1 MTKYIHLFIIAICI
15 SSGLMAQSNVFYVG
29 HSLVNHNMPRMVS
42 EIAKSKGFTSHI
54 YKEQIINGS
63 PLKNSWNN
71 SQNGENS
78 INFKTDY
85 NSTFNTLVITEA
97 VPLDNHLQ
105 WNQTQLYAHNFCKTA
120 ENTNSNTQCY
130 IYETWHCINSGT
142 PTGCSYDAGGNIAWR
157 TRLNTYLPKW
167 ESIADSVE
175 IRGMNKSVFVIPAGQ
190 AMAMLYDSIQA
201 GKIDG
206 YTNIS
211 QFFSDD
217 IHPNDLGNYY
227 VACVQF
233 ATIFKQSPVGALT
246 NVKNQYGVLYNI
258 PHTNTALMKKLQEM
272 AWNTVCNYVNS
283 GVNCSVLTSIS
294 NSEVNINSISPNP
307 AQDHLFINS
316 SSDYYTIINSM
327 GQKITQG
334 NIVNN
339 NIFIGNLNSGI
350 YTLILGNQVFK
361 FIKE

>member
-1 MTKYIHLFIIAICI
+1 MTKYIHLFIIALCI

-120 ENTNSNTQCY
+120 ENTNTNTQCY

-157 TRLNTYLPKW
+157 KRLNTYLPKW

-175 IRGMNKSVFVIPAGQ
+175 KRGMNKGIFVIPAGQ
-190 AMAMLYDSIQA
+190 AMANLYDSIQA

-211 QFFSDD
+211 EFFSDD

-246 NVKNQYGVLYNI
+246 NVKNQYGVSYNI

-272 AWNTVCNYVNS
+272 AWNTVCNYANS

-307 AQDHLFINS
+307 VKEILQIASTNQKYEIYNLI
-316 SSDYYTIINSM
+316 
-327 GQKITQG
+327 GQKIVEG
-334 NIVNN
+334 IIVDYKINVM
-339 NIFIGNLNSGI
+339 ILPSGLYNLMINK
-350 YTLILGNQVFK
+350 QAVRFV
-361 FIKE
+361 KE

>member
-1 MTKYIHLFIIAICI
+1 MTKYIHLFIISFCI
-15 SSGLMAQSNVFYVG
+15 SSGLIAQYNVFYVG

-42 EIAKSKGFTSHI
+42 EIAKSKGFTTHI

-85 NSTFNTLVITEA
+85 NNNFNVLVITEA

-120 ENTNSNTQCY
+120 ENTNPNSQCY

-142 PTGCSYDAGGNIAWR
+142 TGCSFDAGGDINWR
-157 TRLNTYLPKW
+157 IRLDTYLSKW

-175 IRGMNKSVFVIPAGQ
+175 KRGMNKSVLVIPAGQ
-190 AMAMLYDSIQA
+190 AMAMLFDSIEA

-206 YTNIS
+206 YTSIS

-217 IHPNDLGNYY
+217 IHLNDLGNYY

-233 ATIFKQSPVGALT
+233 ATIFKQSPVGAIS
-246 NVKNQYGVLYNI
+246 NVKNQYDVSYNI

-272 AWNTVCNYVNS
+272 AWNVVCNYYKS
-283 GVNCSVLTSIS
+283 DVNCSVLTSIS
-294 NSEVNINSISPNP
+294 NPYLKVNNISPNP
-307 AQDHLFINS
+307 AQNSLYINS
-316 SSDYYTIINSM
+316 SSDKYIILNLA
-327 GQKITQG
+327 GQELTKGKVVDNKIY
-334 NIVNN
+334 
-339 NIFIGNLNSGI
+339 IGNLNSGLYI
-350 YTLILGNQVFK
+350 IILGNQSFK